1 MQIQYSIIQ
10 WLAQTSQPDMLACL
24 DDIIGPICKLSPT
37 SSATLILFCME
48 TKSYSNAGGA
58 AFQKILCC
66 CFSSHCFEF
75 TVDLLPK
82 PVGRLEWCIILLQTI
97 FSPFNGVVVMHKM
110 LWGPINKAGRGALKK
125 YFGSYWAS
133 YTFDQVKSFF

>member
-1 MQIQYSIIQ
+1 M
-10 WLAQTSQPDMLACL
+10 AQTSQTCL
-24 DDIIGPICKLSPT
+24 LRLYNRSYLQVVSNFF
-37 SSATLILFCME
+37 SSLILFCMK

-75 TVDLLPK
+75 TVDLLTK

-125 YFGSYWAS
+125 YFGLYWAS